1 MNFSW
6 LLMGSMLTPRMVAL
20 DERSAQESR
29 RAQAC
34 LVQPGVS
41 SFG

>member
-6 LLMGSMLTPRMVAL
+6 LGAGSMLTPKIFA
-20 DERSAQESR
+20 RSDNSDQASR
-29 RAQAC
+29 KPHAC
-34 LVQPGVS
+34 TVQPGVS